1 MTSSVAKLSCLS
13 LLGIGLVAWSCSGKQ
28 QQDPTQALQPNI
40 LLVVVDTLRADH
52 LSPYGY
58 TENPTTPFLQSLVG
72 QEQMLVVQQVLAPSS
87 WTKPSMA
94 TLFTGLPPAE
104 HGVMRL
110 VGAGSTL
117 QDPHTLAAEFSAAG
131 YDTGCVMSNFLL
143 TKGSKSGFDT
153 GFDFYDDSMV
163 DLKNPH
169 RGSTAAKVSEA
180 GIHWLQQRNPTK
192 PWFLVL
198 HYFDPHASF
207 EDHADVDWLDPN
219 YLGWVHAGVSND
231 VLREH
236 EADCSSAD
244 QAALA
249 AFYDEEIHAVDVQV
263 QRVVELL
270 QAQQQWQ
277 KTVMVFTAD
286 HGEELGERGHIGH
299 TQTLFPE
306 LVEVPLLVHVPAA
319 WSAAWHFPEIAG
331 GGFMLSQIYAA
342 LLGVAGIEL
351 PSGRH
356 AEAPPYAT
364 AEVDF
369 RPVRKEQLEKYV
381 QKRLL
386 RLGDFTLIQDQRS
399 GAEELYNHRHDPGF
413 WEPLLA
419 DHVQW
424 SVLRSLLAAHPWWEA
439 R

>member
-1 MTSSVAKLSCLS
+1 MIPIGTKFSCLT

-28 QQDPTQALQPNI
+28 QQAVSRVLQPNV

-58 TENPTTPFLQSLVG
+58 EKNPTTPFLQSLVE
-72 QEQMLVVQQVLAPSS
+72 QEQMSVVKRVLAPSS

-94 TLFTGLPPAE
+94 TLFTGLAPAE

-110 VGAGSTL
+110 IGANSTL
-117 QDPHTLAAEFSAAG
+117 QDPHTLAAEFAAAG

-143 TKGSKSGFDT
+143 TKSSKAGFDI

-169 RGSTAAKVSEA
+169 RGSTASKVSDA
-180 GIHWLQQRNPTK
+180 GIDWLTQRNPAK

-207 EDHADVDWLDPN
+207 EDHADVDWLDPS
-219 YLGWVHAGVSND
+219 YQGWVQGGVPND
-231 VLREH
+231 VLREK
-236 EADCSSAD
+236 EAHCSSAD

-249 AFYDEEIHAVDVQV
+249 AFYDEEIYAVDQQV
-263 QRVVELL
+263 QRVVEFL
-270 QAQQQWQ
+270 QAQEQWQ
-277 KTVMVFTAD
+277 QTVMVFTAD

-306 LVEVPLLVHVPAA
+306 LVEIPLLVRVPSA
-319 WSAAWHFPEIAG
+319 WNAAWHFPEIAG
-331 GGFMLSQIYAA
+331 GGFMLAQVYAA
-342 LLGVAGIEL
+342 LLGVAEIEL
-351 PSGRH
+351 PSGRYS
-356 AEAPPYAT
+356 EAPRYGT

-381 QKRLL
+381 QKRLV
-386 RLGDFTLIQDQRS
+386 RLGDFTLIKDQRS
-399 GAEELYNHRHDPGF
+399 GMEELYDYSNDPLFLKPLPANHDQRP
-413 WEPLLA
+413 
-419 DHVQW
+419 
-424 SVLRSLLAAHPWWEA
+424 VLRSLLALHPWWEV